1 MQIYKKTFFQRVDF
15 RENFNN
21 CGNVALNL
29 STGSKYCI
37 GDNQMRVAKTGK
49 FSRRDKLSHHKMFW
63 FACSVVCK
71 MPLTVAARTITNL
84 LRTNFHLCDG
94 CFSCCRISVFIMFGC
109 VVCKIWSFDL
119 PQPGV
124 IFSSSLSQFP
134 PSKLMGFICSQW
146 PPKCRRKSRN
156 HC

>member
-94 CFSCCRISVFIMFGC
+94 CFSCCRITVLRRAHSLCSAVLSAKSDLSIRRSQ
-109 VVCKIWSFDL
+109 VLSFCRHLVNSL
-119 PQPGV
+119 P
-124 IFSSSLSQFP
+124 L
-134 PSKLMGFICSQW
+134 
-146 PPKCRRKSRN
+146 N
-156 HC
+156 